1 MNNLRS
7 SMNSGSRLE

>member
-7 SMNSGSRLE
+7 SMNSSSRLE